1 MQDLDIINLWKNYDE
16 KLEKSLYLNRQNA
29 EEITKMKARTFITS
43 LGAIKLFTML
53 TGVIWVGILDVLIID
68 LFLVANPIF
77 LISAT
82 LQSLITTL
90 AIGIY
95 VYQFIIIHQY
105 DISEPVVETQRRL
118 AALKSTTL
126 LSARILFIQLPLWT
140 TFYWNE
146 TMLENGNILLYILQI
161 TITASFTFLAIWL
174 FLNIKYENRSKKWFR
189 LIFNK
194 NEWGSVIKSME
205 LLKEIKEYEEN

>member
-146 TMLENGNILLYILQI
+146 TMLENGNIWLYILQI